1 MTIKTKKTTTANA
14 DIISLLSWTPYLT
27 RTECLLAVDTVRR
40 DRLYDTQAAI
50 ADRLDIAR
58 PHVSTALSHLVEL
71 GILSWTHLDGSRRK
85 AYHVTSGLAQAPIN
99 ADEIVKGEP
108 IA

>member
-1 MTIKTKKTTTANA
+1 MKLKTKKHTTSNS

-40 DRLYDTQAAI
+40 DRLHDTQAVI

-71 GILSWTHLDGSRRK
+71 GLLTRTKEPEQVGVIYR
-85 AYHVTSGLAQAPIN
+85 VTEGLAQAPVN
-99 ADEIVKGEP
+99 ADEIAKG
-108 IA
+108 IVA

>member
-1 MTIKTKKTTTANA
+1 MTTTHS
-14 DIISLLSWTPYLT
+14 DIISLLSWTPHLT
-27 RTECLLAVDTVRR
+27 RTECLLAIDTVRR
-40 DRLYDTQAAI
+40 DRLNDTQAVI

-71 GILSWTHLDGSRRK
+71 GILTRSREENTVGTIYR
-85 AYHVTSGLAQAPIN
+85 VTEGLAQAPAN
-99 ADEIVKGEP
+99 ADELVKG